1 MLYLNPDNSYDVL
14 TVTLYELCN
23 NITNPQFTWK
33 LTNKDTLQE
42 TIFYQTDSS
51 SNPYYY
57 NSFTVSI
64 SSVVS
69 LTAGVINVGYGEYE
83 YEIYEKTLPYQLT
96 ISTNDNLVENG
107 LLIVLT
113 NSTTP
118 TSFTGSDSA
127 TIPTFNNL

>member
-1 MLYLNPDNSYDVL
+1 MLYLNPDNSYDLLV
-14 TVTLYELCN
+14 VTLYEKCN
-23 NITNPQFTWK
+23 NITDPQFTWK
-33 LTNKDTLQE
+33 LTNKNTFEE
-42 TIFYQTDSS
+42 TIFYQSDSS
-51 SNPYYY
+51 SSPYYY
-57 NSFTVSI
+57 NSFTVSV
-64 SSVVS
+64 SSAVS
-69 LTAGVINVGYGEYE
+69 LTAGVINVDYGEYE

-113 NSTTP
+113 NSFTP